1 MVTEIELQTGTLLI
15 ESEDE
20 LGNLCGFASRKNAKR
35 GFLFLSKVLGKHYP
49 SCPDEMREVHETL
62 ANKIRPILKEGP
74 TVVIGFCE
82 TATSLGYGVY
92 ESLDLKDSYY
102 HHSTRHKIDHPIF
115 LTFSESHSHAT
126 DHYLYLPKNLT
137 HQSILNN
144 PANIIFVDDEYTTGN
159 TLLNTIAAFKEKGI
173 VSNFI
178 ATGILDWTDK
188 SKHNLLPELVSLVK
202 GNFIFSSNNYTPF
215 FQHVSECN
223 FSLVHEDL
231 CTPYGRVGCE
241 KLAIDFKSLISSLP
255 KKDERVLVIGTGEFM
270 NVSYL
275 LAGFLKSYSSAVFV
289 QSTTRSPIMLGNDV
303 QSLLEF
309 KDNYGE
315 QVDNF
320 LYNVKDQVYDYV
332 YVCYETGNLPA
343 EHTLYQ
349 QLNQLFPNVILLN
362 FK

>member
-62 ANKIRPILKEGP
+62 AAKIRPILKQGP

-92 ESLDLKDSYY
+92 ESLGLKDSYY
-102 HHSTRHKIDHPIF
+102 HHSTRHKIDRPIF

-126 DHYLYLPKNLT
+126 DHYLYLPENLN
-137 HQSILNN
+137 HQSILKN
-144 PANIIFVDDEYTTGN
+144 PANLIFVDDEYTTGN

-188 SKHNLLPELVSLVK
+188 SKHNLLPEIVSLVK
-202 GNFIFSSNNYTPF
+202 GNFTFSSNNYKPF
-215 FQHVSECN
+215 SQHVSNCN
-223 FSLVHEDL
+223 FSLVHKDL

-241 KLAIDFKSLISSLP
+241 KLSIDFKSLISSLP

-270 NVSYL
+270 NVAYL

-320 LYNVKDQVYDYV
+320 LYNVKDQAYDHV
-332 YVCYETGNLPA
+332 YVCYETVNLPT
-343 EHTLYQ
+343 EHTLYE
-349 QLNQLFPNVILLN
+349 QLNEVFPNVEVLRFN
-362 FK
+362 

>member
-1 MVTEIELQTGTLLI
+1 
-15 ESEDE
+15 
-20 LGNLCGFASRKNAKR
+20 
-35 GFLFLSKVLGKHYP
+35 
-49 SCPDEMREVHETL
+49 
-62 ANKIRPILKEGP
+62 
-74 TVVIGFCE
+74 
-82 TATSLGYGVY
+82 
-92 ESLDLKDSYY
+92 
-102 HHSTRHKIDHPIF
+102 
-115 LTFSESHSHAT
+115 
-126 DHYLYLPKNLT
+126 
-137 HQSILNN
+137 
-144 PANIIFVDDEYTTGN
+144 VDDEYTTGN

-173 VSNFI
+173 ESNFI

-188 SKHNLLPELVSLVK
+188 SKLNLLPELVSLVK
-202 GNFIFSSNNYTPF
+202 GNFTFSSNDFSPF
-215 FQHVSECN
+215 SQHVSECN

-255 KKDERVLVIGTGEFM
+255 KKEERVLVIGTGEFM

-320 LYNVKDQVYDYV
+320 LYNVKDQAYDYV
-332 YVCYETGNLPA
+332 YVCYETGNIPA

-362 FK
+362 FN